1 MTYGTDLLT
10 HTNGQ
15 SAQCARVRAHLQESP
30 ASESIFQLP
39 RGENSPEVDRLG
51 KQLMSS
57 VELEISGQRL
67 WNHTHLQYPLGRHM
81 KQSQSRTPSLV

>member
-39 RGENSPEVDRLG
+39 RGKNSPEVDRLG

-57 VELEISGQRL
+57 VELSMRYQVRGFG
-67 WNHTHLQYPLGRHM
+67 T
-81 KQSQSRTPSLV
+81 TPTSNTL